1 MNFESEILFFYF
13 SNYFF
18 RQGRDIFNAELEI
31 DEPDS
36 STVRLSSGD
45 RIDSGLLFNF
55 LEKNSFLF

>member
-1 MNFESEILFFYF
+1 MFFFYF

-36 STVRLSSGD
+36 STVRSSSGD